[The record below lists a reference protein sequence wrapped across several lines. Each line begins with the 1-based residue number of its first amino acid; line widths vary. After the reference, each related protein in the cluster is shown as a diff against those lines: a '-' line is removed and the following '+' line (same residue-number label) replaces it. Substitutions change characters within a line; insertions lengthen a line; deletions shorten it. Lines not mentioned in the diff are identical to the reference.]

1 MNNSV
6 HALHCRARFSGPH
19 SGVGEFEKDSSFSAF
34 AALLCNPEKLA
45 QSCAEL
51 FTGPLG
57 CCWKPD

>member
-34 AALLCNPEKLA
+34 AALLCNPENSRRA
-45 QSCAEL
+45 VQSYSQA
-51 FTGPLG
+51 P
-57 CCWKPD
+57 